1 MYVMLRKEY
10 VEDLYRCLEK
20 NMDSACSIINTFVH
34 DNELAAALEEKFR
47 EVLYYFKRAYNPEL
61 VELKRR
67 TRLYYKKWL
76 SLKDTDKITSNAVY
90 LKYLKLKHKVAVMK
104 IPF

>member
-1 MYVMLRKEY
+1 MYVMLKKED

-20 NMDSACSIINTFVH
+20 NMDSAYSIINTYVP
-34 DNELAAALEEKFR
+34 DDELAAALEEQFR
-47 EVLYYFKRAYNPEL
+47 DVLYYLKRAYDPEL
-61 VELKRR
+61 VALKRQ

-76 SLKDTDKITSNAVY
+76 SLKDTDKATSNAAY
-90 LKYLKLKHKVAVMK
+90 LKYLELKRRVDAIE

>member
-1 MYVMLRKEY
+1 MYVMLKKED

-20 NMDSACSIINTFVH
+20 NMDSAYSIINTYVPN
-34 DNELAAALEEKFR
+34 DELAAALQEKFQN
-47 EVLYYFKRAYNPEL
+47 VLYYLKRAYDPEL
-61 VELKRR
+61 VALKRQ

-76 SLKDTDKITSNAVY
+76 SLKDTDKATSNAAY
-90 LKYLKLKHKVAVMK
+90 LKYLKLKRRVAKMK